1 MATGDGCVHVHSGKE
16 ERMNRAEGRWWG
28 RVEKG
33 GIGQGMCN
41 KWVRK
46 PIMINVG
53 IPRPWQGRHD
63 LGPDQL
69 DHSMVKTKTDYY
81 NRPIG
86 LYKHCTT
93 GMTNSKITPLPK
105 WTIPF
110 FRHRPI
116 HTWTAMFE
124 FD

>member
-1 MATGDGCVHVHSGKE
+1 MSKTYHD
-16 ERMNRAEGRWWG
+16 
-28 RVEKG
+28 
-33 GIGQGMCN
+33 QY
-41 KWVRK
+41 
-46 PIMINVG
+46 VG
-53 IPRPWQGRHD
+53 IHIPWQGRHD

-93 GMTNSKITPLPK
+93 GMTNSKVLYQNGLFHSSGIGLYTLG
-105 WTIPF
+105 
-110 FRHRPI
+110 RP
-116 HTWTAMFE
+116 FE